1 MTAKFLTTVINQAK
15 SVLRASHSKWNLKIP
30 HSNLHQSGAQ
40 VAPKIWSIWTPKA
53 ICFTSWKSLQSK
65 KNMGTS
71 AHPWY
76 LKLPWRSRARAQ
88 CDSPASG
95 FLWCSTEQQV
105 AAVNVLNVASP
116 CVRPWKTKRASG
128 SMPNTLRAWS
138 LHNWAP
144 PTCLTWE
151 FSPSPAGL
159 RSQDGK
165 RGGKKKKHWSCFLS
179 IVAPE
184 LKVPLQQN
192 NRIKMRGN
200 TADGS
205 KSGTKVY
212 FS

>member
-1 MTAKFLTTVINQAK
+1 MSCK
-15 SVLRASHSKWNLKIP
+15 
-30 HSNLHQSGAQ
+30 
-40 VAPKIWSIWTPKA
+40 
-53 ICFTSWKSLQSK
+53 SK
-65 KNMGTS
+65 KNVGTN
-71 AHPWY
+71 AHPRHI
-76 LKLPWRSRARAQ
+76 KLPWRSRARAH
-88 CDSPASG
+88 CYSPTSG
-95 FLWCSTEQQV
+95 FLWSRTEQQV
-105 AAVNVLNVASP
+105 VAVNVLNVASL
-116 CVRPWKTKRASG
+116 CVRPWKTKPVSG
-128 SMPNTLRAWS
+128 SMPNTLQAWS

-165 RGGKKKKHWSCFLS
+165 KEKGGKKRKKSWSCFLS

-192 NRIKMRGN
+192 NRIKMRVS
-200 TADGS
+200 TADSS